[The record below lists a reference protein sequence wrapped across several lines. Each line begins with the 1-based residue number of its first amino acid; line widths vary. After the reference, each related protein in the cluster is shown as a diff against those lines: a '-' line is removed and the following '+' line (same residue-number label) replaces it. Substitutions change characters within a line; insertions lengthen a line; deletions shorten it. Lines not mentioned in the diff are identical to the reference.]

1 MSEISNS
8 ANSSSLLK
16 TGLAALLASI
26 GASLCC
32 VGPLVLISLGIGGTW
47 ISYLT
52 AFEPY
57 RWIFVILSLVFIL
70 LAFRKLY
77 LVPRAC
83 LPGTPCADPRTLR
96 RQRIIFWLV
105 TTLLLLLLTFPWYGV
120 ILFS

>member
-1 MSEISNS
+1 MTEVTTKTPD
-8 ANSSSLLK
+8 SSLLK
-16 TGLAALLASI
+16 TAIAAVVTTI

-57 RWIFVILSLVFIL
+57 QPIFVGLTLIFIF

-77 LVPRAC
+77 LLPRVC
-83 LPGTPCADPRTLR
+83 IPGTPCADPKTIRNQRT
-96 RQRIIFWLV
+96 IFWIVSVILI
-105 TTLLLLLLTFPWYGV
+105 TLLTFPFYGAR
-120 ILFS
+120 FFE

>member
-8 ANSSSLLK
+8 TNSSSLLK

-57 RWIFVILSLVFIL
+57 RWIFIVLSLVFIL

-96 RQRIIFWLV
+96 RQRVIFWLV
-105 TTLLLLLLTFPWYGV
+105 TSLLLLLLTFPWYGV

>member
-1 MSEISNS
+1 MSEITNS
-8 ANSSSLLK
+8 ANSTSLLK

-57 RWIFVILSLVFIL
+57 RWIFVIFSLVFIF

-96 RQRIIFWLV
+96 RQRLIFWV
-105 TTLLLLLLTFPWYGV
+105 ATVLLLLLLTFPWYGV

>member
-8 ANSSSLLK
+8 VHSSSLFK

-57 RWIFVILSLVFIL
+57 RWIFVILSLVFIFM
-70 LAFRKLY
+70 AFRKLY

-96 RQRIIFWLV
+96 RQRIIFWVV
-105 TTLLLLLLTFPWYGV
+105 TLLLLLLLTFPWYGV
-120 ILFS
+120 VLFS

>member
-8 ANSSSLLK
+8 TNSSSLLK

-57 RWIFVILSLVFIL
+57 RWIFIVFSLVFIL

-96 RQRIIFWLV
+96 RQRVIFWLV
-105 TTLLLLLLTFPWYGV
+105 TSLLLLLLTFPWYGV